1 MKIKAYEKQY
11 FDQLGMVMDKA
22 RMQEL
27 KSENLEQVFV
37 AFRDAPYLDY
47 LMSCKIFLA
56 FEDVKLVGFIG
67 FKPGKVEFIYVDP
80 DKQVRGIATMLMEKA
95 LNELKRPI
103 KLEVFTN
110 NKQAKS
116 LYKKFGFKT
125 IKTVTEKW
133 SDEYPVLFSEDT
145 MELEQRG

>member
-56 FEDVKLVGFIG
+56 FEDEKLVGFIG
-67 FKPGKVEFIYVDP
+67 FKPGKIEFIYVDP
-80 DKQVRGIATMLMEKA
+80 DKQGRGIATMLMEKA
-95 LNELKRPI
+95 LNKLKRPI

-145 MELEQRG
+145 MELE

>member
-37 AFRDAPYLDY
+37 AFRDALYLDY

-67 FKPGKVEFIYVDP
+67 FKPGKIEFIYVDP
-80 DKQVRGIATMLMEKA
+80 DKQGRGIATMLMEKA
-95 LNELKRPI
+95 LNKLKRPI

-145 MELEQRG
+145 MELE

>member
-1 MKIKAYEKQY
+1 
-11 FDQLGMVMDKA
+11 MVMDKA

-56 FEDVKLVGFIG
+56 FEDEKLVGFIG
-67 FKPGKVEFIYVDP
+67 FKPGKIEFIYYVDP
-80 DKQVRGIATMLMEKA
+80 DKQGRGIATMLMEKA

-133 SDEYPVLFSEDT
+133 SDEYPVLFQKT
-145 MELEQRG
+145 RWN

>member
-67 FKPGKVEFIYVDP
+67 FKPGKIEFIYVDP
-80 DKQVRGIATMLMEKA
+80 DKQGRGIATMLMEKA
-95 LNELKRPI
+95 LNKLKRPI

-125 IKTVTEKW
+125 IKTITEKW

-145 MELEQRG
+145 MELE

>member
-37 AFRDAPYLDY
+37 AFRDTPYLDY

-56 FEDVKLVGFIG
+56 FEDEKLVGFIG
-67 FKPGKVEFIYVDP
+67 FKPGKIEFIYVDP
-80 DKQVRGIATMLMEKA
+80 DKQGRGIATMLMEKA

-145 MELEQRG
+145 MELE

>member
-1 MKIKAYEKQY
+1 MKLKAYEKQY

-27 KSENLEQVFV
+27 MSENLEQVFV

-56 FEDVKLVGFIG
+56 FEDEKLVGFIG
-67 FKPGKVEFIYVDP
+67 FKPGKIEFIYVDP
-80 DKQVRGIATMLMEKA
+80 DKQGRGIATMLMEKA

-145 MELEQRG
+145 MELE

>member
-67 FKPGKVEFIYVDP
+67 FKPGKIEFIYVDP
-80 DKQVRGIATMLMEKA
+80 DKQGRGIATMLMEKA

-103 KLEVFTN
+103 KLELFTN

-145 MELEQRG
+145 MELE

>member
-11 FDQLGMVMDKA
+11 FDQLGMMMDKA

-27 KSENLEQVFV
+27 MSENLEQVFV

-56 FEDVKLVGFIG
+56 FEDEKLVGFIG
-67 FKPGKVEFIYVDP
+67 FKPGKIEFIYVDP
-80 DKQVRGIATMLMEKA
+80 DKQGRGIATMLMEKA

-145 MELEQRG
+145 MELE

>member
-1 MKIKAYEKQY
+1 MKIKVYEKQY

-56 FEDVKLVGFIG
+56 FEDEKLVGFIG
-67 FKPGKVEFIYVDP
+67 FKPGKIEFIYVDP
-80 DKQVRGIATMLMEKA
+80 DKQGRGIATMLMEKA

-145 MELEQRG
+145 MELE

>member
-56 FEDVKLVGFIG
+56 FEDEKLVGFIG
-67 FKPGKVEFIYVDP
+67 FKPGKIEFIYVDP
-80 DKQVRGIATMLMEKA
+80 DKQGRGIATMLMEKA

-145 MELEQRG
+145 MELE

>member
-27 KSENLEQVFV
+27 MSENLEQVFV

-56 FEDVKLVGFIG
+56 FEDEKLVGFIG
-67 FKPGKVEFIYVDP
+67 FKPGKIEFIYVDP
-80 DKQVRGIATMLMEKA
+80 DKQGRGIATML
-95 LNELKRPI
+95 
-103 KLEVFTN
+103 VFTN

-145 MELEQRG
+145 MELE

>member
-1 MKIKAYEKQY
+1 MKIKVYEKKY

-67 FKPGKVEFIYVDP
+67 FKPGKIEFIYVDP
-80 DKQVRGIATMLMEKA
+80 DKQGRGIATMLMEKA
-95 LNELKRPI
+95 LNKLKRPI

-145 MELEQRG
+145 MELE

>member
-27 KSENLEQVFV
+27 KIENLEQVFV

-67 FKPGKVEFIYVDP
+67 FKPGKIEFIYVDP
-80 DKQVRGIATMLMEKA
+80 DKQGRGIATMLMEKA
-95 LNELKRPI
+95 LNKLKRPI

-145 MELEQRG
+145 MELE

>member
-67 FKPGKVEFIYVDP
+67 FKPGKIEFIYVDP
-80 DKQVRGIATMLMEKA
+80 DKQGRGIATMLMEKA
-95 LNELKRPI
+95 LNKLKRPI

-116 LYKKFGFKT
+116 LYKKFGFRT

-145 MELEQRG
+145 MELE

>member
-1 MKIKAYEKQY
+1 MKIKVYEKQY
-11 FDQLGMVMDKA
+11 FDQLGMVMDNA

-56 FEDVKLVGFIG
+56 FEDEKLVGFIG
-67 FKPGKVEFIYVDP
+67 FKPGKIEFIYVDP
-80 DKQVRGIATMLMEKA
+80 DKQGRGIATMLMEKA

-145 MELEQRG
+145 MELE

>member
-1 MKIKAYEKQY
+1 
-11 FDQLGMVMDKA
+11 MVMDKA

-67 FKPGKVEFIYVDP
+67 FKPGKIEFIYVDP
-80 DKQVRGIATMLMEKA
+80 DKQGRGIATMLMEKA
-95 LNELKRPI
+95 LNKLKRPI

-145 MELEQRG
+145 MELE

>member
-27 KSENLEQVFV
+27 MSENLEQVFV

-56 FEDVKLVGFIG
+56 FEDEKLVGFIG
-67 FKPGKVEFIYVDP
+67 FKPGKIEFIYVDP
-80 DKQVRGIATMLMEKA
+80 DKQGRGIATMLMEKA

-145 MELEQRG
+145 MELE

>member
-37 AFRDAPYLDY
+37 AFRDVPYLDY

-56 FEDVKLVGFIG
+56 FEDEKLVGFIG
-67 FKPGKVEFIYVDP
+67 FKSGKIEFIYVDP
-80 DKQVRGIATMLMEKA
+80 NKQGRGIATMLMEKA

-145 MELEQRG
+145 MELE

>member
-37 AFRDAPYLDY
+37 VFRDAPYLDY

-56 FEDVKLVGFIG
+56 FEDEKLVGFIG
-67 FKPGKVEFIYVDP
+67 FKPGKIEFIYVDP
-80 DKQVRGIATMLMEKA
+80 DKQGRGIATMLMEKA
-95 LNELKRPI
+95 LNEVKRPI

-145 MELEQRG
+145 MELE

>member
-1 MKIKAYEKQY
+1 M
-11 FDQLGMVMDKA
+11 
-22 RMQEL
+22 
-27 KSENLEQVFV
+27 

-67 FKPGKVEFIYVDP
+67 FKPGKIEFIYVDP
-80 DKQVRGIATMLMEKA
+80 DKQGRGIATMLMEKA
-95 LNELKRPI
+95 LNKLKRPI

-145 MELEQRG
+145 MELE

>member
-1 MKIKAYEKQY
+1 MKIKVYEKQY

-27 KSENLEQVFV
+27 KSKNLEQVFV

-67 FKPGKVEFIYVDP
+67 FKPGKIEFIYVDP
-80 DKQVRGIATMLMEKA
+80 DKQGRGIATMLMEKA
-95 LNELKRPI
+95 LNKLKRPI

-145 MELEQRG
+145 MELE

>member
-11 FDQLGMVMDKA
+11 FDQLVMVMDKA

-27 KSENLEQVFV
+27 MSENLEQVFV

-56 FEDVKLVGFIG
+56 FEDEKLVGFIG
-67 FKPGKVEFIYVDP
+67 FKPGKIEFIYVDP
-80 DKQVRGIATMLMEKA
+80 DKQGRGIATMLMEKA

-145 MELEQRG
+145 MELE

>member
-1 MKIKAYEKQY
+1 MKIKVYEKQY
-11 FDQLGMVMDKA
+11 FDQLGMVMDNA

-56 FEDVKLVGFIG
+56 FEDEKLVGFIG
-67 FKPGKVEFIYVDP
+67 FKPGKIEFIYVDP
-80 DKQVRGIATMLMEKA
+80 DKQGRGIATMLMEKA
-95 LNELKRPI
+95 LNEVKRPI

-145 MELEQRG
+145 MELE

>member
-1 MKIKAYEKQY
+1 MKIKVYEKQY

-67 FKPGKVEFIYVDP
+67 FKPGKIEFIYVDP
-80 DKQVRGIATMLMEKA
+80 DKQGRGIATMLMEKA
-95 LNELKRPI
+95 LNKLKRPI

-145 MELEQRG
+145 MELE